1 MEHRAET
8 GDGKGLL
15 NKTAG
20 KRSGEA
26 GFPEVVH
33 QRPRTKA
40 KGVDG
45 TPGERYRD
53 CSESFS
59 ALSAAGYVVRIDFL
73 LIKSIPIFFFL
84 KE

>member
-1 MEHRAET
+1 MTRGQRQERVCRLVWLGLGIAARMEHRAET

-33 QRPRTKA
+33 QRPTD
-40 KGVDG
+40 KG
-45 TPGERYRD
+45 
-53 CSESFS
+53 
-59 ALSAAGYVVRIDFL
+59 
-73 LIKSIPIFFFL
+73 
-84 KE
+84 